1 MASKFRKFLKRS
13 APSPKKLTPQFVA
26 KSETLTKLGSASIM
40 QRAVKQ
46 NSSIAK
52 AESWSDTKAMREN
65 LRAQHE
71 TQTTPGSRTSDKI
84 RKRDRMPPGAERDL
98 LTEDINKETLK
109 RGHVGIAVGA
119 MAVGGTGG
127 ALIGAGGKALRAGDA
142 AAAVR
147 DNPAPGDAP
156 FSSVDTWPDPSDLPD
171 VSQQIYRQRPIG
183 APISQQRRQPGL
195 VSGLLGFFHR
205 ILVPAPARTAA
216 QPAVFSQPARRRV
229 PSPGPVRNIQPS
241 PKTGFEV
248 VRLPPS
254 PMDSSRLPVRY
265 TADGTRFTNPDGS
278 TGIAY

>member
-13 APSPKKLTPQFVA
+13 APSIKKLEPQFVA
-26 KSETLTKLGSASIM
+26 KNKTLTKLASASIM
-40 QRAVKQ
+40 RRAITQ
-46 NSSIAK
+46 NQSIAK
-52 AESWSDTKAMREN
+52 APDWSDTKSMREN

-71 TQTTPGSRTSDKI
+71 TQTTPFSRTSDKI
-84 RKRDRMPPGAERDL
+84 RRRDRMPPGAERDL

-119 MAVGGTGG
+119 VAVGGAGG
-127 ALIGAGGKALRAGDA
+127 AAIGAGGKAIRAGDA

-195 VSGLLGFFHR
+195 ISGLLRFFHR
-205 ILVPAPARTAA
+205 ILVPVPARTAA
-216 QPAVFSQPARRRV
+216 EPAVFSQPARWRV
-229 PSPGPVRNIQPS
+229 PLPGPVRNIQPN

-248 VRLPPS
+248 GLPPS

-265 TADGTRFTNPDGS
+265 NVGGTRFTNPDGS